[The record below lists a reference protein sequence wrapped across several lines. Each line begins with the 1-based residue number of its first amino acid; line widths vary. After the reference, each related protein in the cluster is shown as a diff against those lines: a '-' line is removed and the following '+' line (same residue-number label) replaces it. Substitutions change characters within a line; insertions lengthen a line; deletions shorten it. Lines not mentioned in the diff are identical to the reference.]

1 MQEPLDSGARAPVV
15 INLLQLGR
23 VDYATALRLQESLV
37 GLRKRGEIADTL
49 LLLEHEPVITLGRNA
64 SEKNL
69 LASRRQ
75 LEDAGVELFETNR
88 GGDVTYHGPGQ
99 LVGYPIFDLRQQQDE
114 NGERVSMG
122 AVAFVRKLEEVL
134 IRTAAEYGIPTQ
146 RVAGMTGVWTRPI
159 ARQVDGGGIVRKGL
173 GDAGQDEGEQ
183 RSSEKKLAAI
193 GVHISRGV
201 TSHGFALNLS
211 TDLDHFRFI
220 VPCGLAGRQVTS
232 LNREMEALYAGQ
244 SIRPLELDEVA
255 QAVAR
260 NFGRVFHKQIL
271 WLESLEALLPRPQ
284 PEDVPLRAPR
294 EVRAIRGEEETFSA

>member
-1 MQEPLDSGARAPVV
+1 MQEPLGSGARAPAV
-15 INLLQLGR
+15 INVLQLGR

-99 LVGYPIFDLRQQQDE
+99 LVGYPIFDLRQQKDE
-114 NGERVSMG
+114 NGERTSMG

-159 ARQVDGGGIVRKGL
+159 ARQVDGA
-173 GDAGQDEGEQ
+173 AGEKDEP
-183 RSSEKKLAAI
+183 RKLAAI

-211 TDLDHFRFI
+211 TDLGHFRFI

-232 LNREMEALYAGQ
+232 LSREMEALYPGQ

-255 QAVAR
+255 RAVAH

>member
-1 MQEPLDSGARAPVV
+1 V

-23 VDYATALRLQESLV
+23 VDYATALRLQETLV

-64 SEKNL
+64 KDQNV
-69 LASRRQ
+69 LASREQ
-75 LEDAGVELFETNR
+75 LARAGVELFETNR

-99 LVGYPIFDLRQQQDE
+99 LVGYPIFDLRQQKSED
-114 NGERVSMG
+114 GDRASMG
-122 AVAFVRKLEEVL
+122 AVAYVRKLEEVL

-146 RVAGMTGVWTRPI
+146 RVTGMTGVWTRPMQREADGAAALKDE
-159 ARQVDGGGIVRKGL
+159 AR
-173 GDAGQDEGEQ
+173 
-183 RSSEKKLAAI
+183 KLAAI

-201 TSHGFALNLS
+201 TSHGFALNVS

-220 VPCGLAGRQVTS
+220 VPCGLAGKQVTS
-232 LNREMEALYAGQ
+232 LNREVETLYAGQ

-255 QAVAR
+255 QAVVR

-294 EVRAIRGEEETFSA
+294 EVRAIRGEEETYSA